1 MTTMWLALLGF
12 LFCGYLVLAGVDY
25 GTGLLMRVLAT
36 DATESRR
43 VLGAAGPMFLGNE
56 VWLVAAAGV
65 LFGAFPRLEGDLLSG
80 AYPIVVATL
89 LGVVTFM
96 AAVQLRSR
104 RPEGRKGLWDSLILL
119 SAAVIAVSWGA
130 FVAHALGGTV
140 VGQLVCGTTLLAL
153 ILVHGSAF
161 LAVRGS
167 MRARAARVGRV
178 VAPAASALVALAVF
192 AGWPWQRVAQPALA
206 LTLAVV
212 LVALPL
218 VVRTLLAQQRFR
230 LAFGATTAA
239 LACSGAVMFSARLPV
254 TAAIAAT
261 PTLEVLTWFAVPVVP
276 IVVVLQA
283 VTWWTARPGRVFW

>member
-12 LFCGYLVLAGVDY
+12 LFCGYLALAGVDY

-43 VLGAAGPMFLGNE
+43 VLGAAGPVFLGNE

-80 AYPIVVATL
+80 AYPVVVATL
-89 LGVVTFM
+89 LGVVAFT

-104 RPEGRKGLWDSLILL
+104 RPEGRKGLWDGVILL
-119 SAAVIAVSWGA
+119 SAATISTGWGA
-130 FVAHALGGTV
+130 FVAHTLGGSA

-153 ILVHGSAF
+153 VLVHGSAF
-161 LAVRGS
+161 LAVRGPV
-167 MRARAARVGRV
+167 RARAARVGRV

-192 AGWPWQRVAQPALA
+192 AGWPWQRVAHPAFALA
-206 LTLAVV
+206 LAVV
-212 LVALPL
+212 LVVLPL
-218 VVRTLLAQQRFR
+218 AARSLLAQHRFR
-230 LAFGATTAA
+230 LAFGATAA
-239 LACSGAVMFSARLPV
+239 TLVCAGALVFAARLPV

-261 PTLEVLTWFAVPVVP
+261 PTLTVLTWFAVPVVP

-283 VTWWTARPGRVFW
+283 ITWWTARPGRVFW